1 MAEILVDTAT
11 EDFFTHII
19 FPRFFVMHFMPS
31 AMYNRSDTHAMRTIW
46 NVSQANLT
54 SRFESTYG

>member
-1 MAEILVDTAT
+1 MAKILVDAAT
-11 EDFFTHII
+11 KDFFTHII

-31 AMYNRSDTHAMRTIW
+31 AMYNRSDARAMRATW

-54 SRFESTYG
+54 SRLESTYG